1 MGPLAGFKIIEMKGL
16 GPGPYAGMLLADMG
30 AEVIVVE
37 RSSKPSGIA
46 PPPAIDCNSRGKK
59 SIALNL
65 KTDEG
70 IEALM
75 RLVESADA
83 LFEGFRPGVAERLGF
98 GPEACM
104 ARNPKLVYG
113 RITGWGQT
121 GPLSQVAGHDI
132 NYISITGSLAAI
144 GSKEKPEVPLN
155 LVGDY
160 AGGSLFLVMG
170 MLAALLEAQKSGKG
184 QVIDA
189 AITDGSASVMS
200 LFYTMTATGEWDNLR
215 QYNMLDGG
223 AHYYDT
229 YETADNKFVSIGSI
243 EPQFYALLI
252 EKAGLDPEE
261 FKAQQDKTGWA
272 DLKAKLR
279 AVMKGKTRDE
289 WCAIMEGT
297 DVCFAPVLDYM
308 EAPEHPHNKARN
320 TYITLNGMV
329 QPAPAPRFSRT
340 EAEVSSAPHEPGSDT
355 EAVLLAC
362 GYGEQDIVVLR
373 EKGVLT

>member
-1 MGPLAGFKIIEMKGL
+1 MGPLAGIKIIEMKGL
-16 GPGPYAGMLLADMG
+16 GPGPYAGMLLADLG

-46 PPPAIDCNSRGKK
+46 PPPEMDCNSRGKK

-65 KTDEG
+65 KSQEG
-70 IEALM
+70 IDTLM
-75 RLVESADA
+75 RLVEQSDA

-98 GPEACM
+98 GPDECL

-121 GPLSQVAGHDI
+121 GPLSHLAGHDI

-160 AGGSLFLVMG
+160 AGGSLFLVIG
-170 MLAALLEAQKSGKG
+170 MLSALLEAQKSGKG

-200 LFYTMTATGEWDNLR
+200 LFYTMTRTGEWDNQR

-223 AHYYDT
+223 APYYDT
-229 YETADNKFVSIGSI
+229 YETADGKYISIGSI

-252 EKAGLDPEE
+252 EKAELDPE
-261 FKAQQDKTGWA
+261 FFADQQNKARWPEM
-272 DLKAKLR
+272 KAKLKE
-279 AVMKGKTRDE
+279 VFKGKTSAQ
-289 WCAIMEGT
+289 WCEIMADC
-297 DVCFAPVLDYM
+297 DVCFAPVLDYE
-308 EAPEHPHNKARN
+308 EAPSHPHNIARN
-320 TYITLNGMV
+320 TYIELDGMV
-329 QPAPAPRFSRT
+329 QPGPAPKFSRSVP
-340 EAEVSSAPHEPGSDT
+340 EMPESSHQPGSDT
-355 EAVLLAC
+355 ESVL
-362 GYGEQDIVVLR
+362 QDIGLSSD
-373 EKGVLT
+373 EIATLKQNGVLT